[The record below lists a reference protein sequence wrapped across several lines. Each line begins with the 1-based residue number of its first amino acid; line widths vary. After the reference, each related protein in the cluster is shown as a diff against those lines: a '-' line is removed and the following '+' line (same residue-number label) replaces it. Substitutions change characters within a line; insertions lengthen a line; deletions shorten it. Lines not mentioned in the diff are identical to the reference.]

1 MSLRQRLLATPLHE
15 RYTVRKA
22 ASWLL
27 PDRYYA
33 KLAFRQDHG
42 RFPRTPPV
50 SYNERLSALIG
61 SGSLERYQR
70 YCDKLAVREWVA
82 GRVGAQHLVP
92 LHASA
97 DRLTPELWDR
107 LPDAFMLK
115 PTHGSSWFRLVQDK
129 RAERY
134 ETLAAMTDAWLRMN
148 YYYFYRERQYR
159 SIRPALLFEKVL
171 GGGRAGG
178 LVDYKFFCFHGK
190 ALFVYVLIELGRKRR
205 LLYDL
210 DWNKLAVRYKADN
223 DGDYPRPAALDE
235 MRTIAE
241 TLAQGFDF
249 VRVDLYSVPEGTL
262 FGEMTFTP
270 LTGSDGFDPP
280 AFDDFLGTI
289 WASSDGGKD
298 VDLSPWR
305 ALAAEAPRAPE
316 TEPVRASI
324 GSA

>member
-1 MSLRQRLLATPLHE
+1 MSLRQRLFSAPLHE

-61 SGSLERYQR
+61 SGSLERYR
-70 YCDKLAVREWVA
+70 PYCDKLAVRDWVA
-82 GRVGAQHLVP
+82 GRIGAQHLVP

-97 DRLTPELWDR
+97 RRLTPELWDR
-107 LPDAFMLK
+107 LPNAFMLK
-115 PTHGSSWFRLVQDK
+115 PSHGSSWFRLVQDK

-134 ETLAAMTDAWLRMN
+134 ETLAAMTDTWLRMN
-148 YYYFYRERQYR
+148 YYHFYRERQYR
-159 SIRPALLFEKVL
+159 TIKPALLFEQVL
-171 GGGRAGG
+171 GGGREGG

-190 ALFVYVLIELGRKRR
+190 AVFVYVLIELGRKRR

-223 DGDYPRPAALDE
+223 DGDYPRPAALEE
-235 MRTIAE
+235 MRRIAE
-241 TLAQGFDF
+241 TLAAGFDF
-249 VRVDLYSVPEGTL
+249 VRVDLYSVPEGVL

-280 AFDDFLGTI
+280 AFDDYLGEI
-289 WASSDGGKD
+289 WAAGDAGRTADISA
-298 VDLSPWR
+298 WR
-305 ALAAEAPRAPE
+305 ALPDEAAGMPE
-316 TEPVRASI
+316 TERAHASM
-324 GSA
+324 SR

>member
-1 MSLRQRLLATPLHE
+1 MSLRQRLFAVPLHE
-15 RYTVRKA
+15 RYTVRRA

-27 PDRYYA
+27 PDRHYA
-33 KLAFRQDHG
+33 RLAFRQDHG

-70 YCDKLAVREWVA
+70 YCDKLAVRDWVA
-82 GRVGAQHLVP
+82 GRIGAQHLVP

-97 DRLTPELWDR
+97 DRLTPALWER
-107 LPDAFMLK
+107 LPNAFMLK
-115 PTHGSSWFRLVQDK
+115 PTHGSSWFRLVRDK

-148 YYYFYRERQYR
+148 YYHFYRERQYR
-159 SIRPALLFEKVL
+159 NIRPALLFEQVL

-190 ALFVYVLIELGRKRR
+190 AVFVYVLIELGRKRR

-210 DWNKLAVRYKADN
+210 DWNKLAVRYKSDN

-235 MRTIAE
+235 MRRIAE
-241 TLAQGFDF
+241 TLAEGFDF
-249 VRVDLYSVPEGTL
+249 VRVDLYSVPEGVR

-270 LTGSDGFDPP
+270 LTGSDAFDPP
-280 AFDDFLGTI
+280 AFDDYLGAI
-289 WASSDGGKD
+289 WAAGDGGRTAD
-298 VDLSPWR
+298 ISAWR
-305 ALAAEAPRAPE
+305 ALPDDAAGVRE
-316 TEPVRASI
+316 TERAHASLNR
-324 GSA
+324 